1 MTPGTIPAVNREVAE
16 RLRRAK
22 ALRLRADGATYA
34 EIAAAVGYAGPS
46 GAYKAVMRA
55 IPELDQQAALDLRR
69 LQLARLDDLLLQ
81 VWPMA
86 TNREH
91 PRHLSAVTRALAVM
105 QRIDAL
111 TGLDR

>member
-1 MTPGTIPAVNREVAE
+1 MTPGSILGVNREVAD
-16 RLRRAK
+16 RVRRAK

-55 IPELDQQAALDLRR
+55 IPELDQEAALELRR

-81 VWPMA
+81 VWPVA
-86 TNREH
+86 TNRDH
-91 PRHLSAVTRALAVM
+91 PRHLSALTRALAVM
-105 QRIDAL
+105 QRIDAMM
-111 TGLDR
+111 GLDR